1 MGFLKGI
8 GKIFKK
14 VGDFAKK
21 AVGFASKIL
30 NGPIGQIASMIPG
43 IGAFVKGAQMVTGIA
58 DGVLNKKGGIGAVLK
73 GLAGPLLGKLGGAAG
88 GLLNKVGLGSVGD
101 LLGKATKAGGSGGLL
116 DAVKSFVGG
125 GQLKGATDMLSQGS
139 KFNLQQ
145 LVTSNLAKILGG
157 NNGTAEA

>member
-8 GKIFKK
+8 GKVFKK
-14 VGDFAKK
+14 VGGFIKK
-21 AVGFASKIL
+21 GIGFANKLL
-30 NGPIGQIASMIPG
+30 NGPLGKIASMIPG
-43 IGAFVKGAQMVTGIA
+43 IGGFVKGAQMVVGAA
-58 DGVLNKKGGIGAVLK
+58 DGILNKKGGIGAVLK

-101 LLGKATKAGGSGGLL
+101 LLGKATQNGGSSGLL

-145 LVTSNLAKILGG
+145 MVTSNLAKFLGG
-157 NNGTAEA
+157 NNDAAEA